1 MTTQKLCKGV
11 ALVAGAV
18 TAALWLMSFAGY
30 IR

>member
-1 MTTQKLCKGV
+1 MKSEQLCKGV
-11 ALVAGAV
+11 ALVAGSV